1 MGLKEMLFPKKA
13 AEQQMTQFFQTL
25 TAYQPVFTT
34 FSGGLYEMMQT
45 RAAIHTIAKHCAKLK
60 PEVIGAGNK
69 ELHKKL
75 QTQPNPFMD
84 TTKFIYRLATIL
96 MTQNNAFIVPL
107 YDKTFEKIT
116 GYFPVLPSECKL
128 VTDNVGTVY
137 IRYTFRNGTSA
148 VMELEKVGLLNQ
160 MQYYDDI
167 FGENNSALMPT
178 LQMLSTVDQG
188 IVEGVKSSATLR
200 FMAKLAQTLKP
211 ADIEAERKRFVENNL
226 STTNNGGVL
235 LYDPKYA
242 EVKQIESKPY
252 MVDAE
257 QMALINSNVYNYF
270 GVNEKIMQSKYN
282 SEEWAAFY
290 ESVIE
295 PFAIQLSLVMTNM
308 TFTDRERAFGNEIIF
323 SANRLQYASNKEK
336 LDIATQLTDRGI
348 ITLNDAREIFNM
360 PPVDGGDVRVIR
372 GEYANADDKTKEGS
386 ADANKE

>member
-60 PEVIGAGNK
+60 PEVMGAGNK
-69 ELHKKL
+69 ELQKKL

-84 TTKFIYRLATIL
+84 TTKFIYRLVTIL
-96 MTQNNAFIVPL
+96 MTQNNAFIIPL

-116 GYFPVLPSECKL
+116 GYFPGLPGECKR

-211 ADIEAERKRFVENNL
+211 VDIEAERKRFVENNL
-226 STTNNGGVL
+226 SATNNGGVL

-270 GVNEKIMQSKYN
+270 GVNENIMQSKYN